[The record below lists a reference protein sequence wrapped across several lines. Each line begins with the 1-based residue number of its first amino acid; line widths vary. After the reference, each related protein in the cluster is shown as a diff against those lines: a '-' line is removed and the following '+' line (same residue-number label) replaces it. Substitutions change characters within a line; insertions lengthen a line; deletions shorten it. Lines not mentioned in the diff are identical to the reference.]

1 MQAAV
6 EMMVMVT
13 MWKCFRC
20 WRRTTWTRWTC
31 WHTSDLTVRRPVML
45 AAMTLIYCRCF
56 HSCPTTLSCWDLR
69 QNRRRCP
76 TWTSRRC
83 FRCGRSNSRTV
94 AVDAKKTGY
103 FLDTCR
109 DTAQGRLQHHRQF
122 RVHPRCRICSSSW
135 KTAAIAGS
143 SVAAADDDVIQWWI
157 VSSSRR
163 CPRGSQTSMWFWQR
177 AVEMMMMMND
187 EDDDFLVLD

>member
-1 MQAAV
+1 VKYGPVTGWAIFLIGRKLMQAAV

-45 AAMTLIYCRCF
+45 AAMMLIYCRCF

-94 AVDAKKTGY
+94 AVDAEKNGVFSRHVQRYGTR
-103 FLDTCR
+103 TS
-109 DTAQGRLQHHRQF
+109 TA
-122 RVHPRCRICSSSW
+122 SSS
-135 KTAAIAGS
+135 
-143 SVAAADDDVIQWWI
+143 IQ
-157 VSSSRR
+157 SPSTLPNLLQLMENCSNCR
-163 CPRGSQTSMWFWQR
+163 
-177 AVEMMMMMND
+177 
-187 EDDDFLVLD
+187 